1 MDRNGSN
8 GLQDIQAGLLGS
20 YLKRGAAVIV
30 GIVLAVGFYFF
41 VVKGNAQ
48 TPDAQKATL
57 MCVCPDCGA
66 MLEKPAGLDCEEI
79 RCPNCSKPMDT
90 GAMLAAAPAGAAAGA
105 PPQQGLGA
113 GTPGA
118 VGGFGGQRRFDNQG
132 ELFAERG
139 MQAPVGGGVLVGG
152 AAMTAPAEGR
162 AGAAGPDIC
171 VCPNCGKTLKRQPGV
186 ACYQVRC
193 PNCQTFMTTPVYI
206 GNAGAAQGEMQL
218 AGMPGTA
225 QGANRAPAAG
235 VAPCPHVLGG
245 GATATPYATGGGGAA
260 PCPGAVGGAQQ
271 HFPAASTPMAGNAGY
286 VTYTNTIQPILEQN
300 CYRCHSGPMRNLTT
314 YDRLRPYVDN
324 GLLLMMVQ
332 PGGPMSRFLTADEFH
347 TIDAWIKSGAPQ

>member
-8 GLQDIQAGLLGS
+8 ESQGIQTGLLGS

-79 RCPNCSKPMDT
+79 RCPNCSKPMNT
-90 GAMLAAAPAGAAAGA
+90 GAMLAAAQAGADPGA
-105 PPQQGLGA
+105 QLQQGQGA
-113 GTPGA
+113 GTPDA
-118 VGGFGGQRRFDNQG
+118 FGGFAPQRRFDNQG

-139 MQAPVGGGVLVGG
+139 MQAPAGGGVLVGG
-152 AAMTAPAEGR
+152 GPMTAPVEGR
-162 AGAAGPDIC
+162 AGIAGPDTC

-186 ACYQVRC
+186 ACHQVRC
-193 PNCQTFMTTPVYI
+193 PNCQTFMTTPVFI
-206 GNAGAAQGEMQL
+206 GNAGAAKGEMQL
-218 AGMPGTA
+218 AGMPGTL
-225 QGANRAPAAG
+225 QGATQAPAAG
-235 VAPCPHVLGG
+235 AAPCPHVGG
-245 GATATPYATGGGGAA
+245 GVAQAT
-260 PCPGAVGGAQQ
+260 PCPGAVGGTHQ
-271 HFPAASTPMAGNAGY
+271 HFPTASVPMAGNTGR
-286 VTYTNTIQPILEQN
+286 VTYTTTIQPILERN

-324 GLLLMMVQ
+324 GLLTMMVQ
-332 PGGPMSRFLTADEFH
+332 PGGPMSRFVTADEFH
-347 TIDAWIKSGAPQ
+347 TIDSWIKAGAPQ